1 MLNVNRRLFV
11 FSSLLVMNVVMMG
24 CGNPEMVDES
34 QSVEVN
40 GVITLDG
47 KPLSNAE
54 VTFLPADGD
63 PLVGPAL
70 VITDN
75 KGSYVMSVNAPRDY
89 KVNVDR
95 MMNGGPNPKLK
106 EYQGEATTLSANVS
120 EQNKTFNF
128 DLKSA
133 Q

>member
-11 FSSLLVMNVVMMG
+11 FSSLLVLNAVMMG

-128 DLKSA
+128 ELKSA

>member
-1 MLNVNRRLFV
+1 
-11 FSSLLVMNVVMMG
+11 MNVVMMG

-75 KGSYVMSVNAPRDY
+75 KGSYDSKFKDNFVRFFNLD
-89 KVNVDR
+89 
-95 MMNGGPNPKLK
+95 KLL
-106 EYQGEATTLSANVS
+106 ES
-120 EQNKTFNF
+120 
-128 DLKSA
+128 
-133 Q
+133 

>member
-1 MLNVNRRLFV
+1 
-11 FSSLLVMNVVMMG
+11 MNVVMMG

>member
-11 FSSLLVMNVVMMG
+11 FSSLLVLNAVMMG